1 VEVTCDAHE
10 GDKSLESL
18 VAMSNHGRSG
28 ITRLLMGSVTDKVL
42 HHIKNPM
49 LIFRE
54 HRDGDPDTKLETII
68 VLLDGSP
75 LAESVLPHVT
85 ALAKAL
91 DLKVTLVRAA
101 STAEHFI
108 AATGS
113 HQIDG
118 ASGLQFHNFKTMS
131 QAAGNQASEYITEQE
146 NLLRRQGIASID
158 HKIVPGSAANVIVD
172 LTLDTPGNEVVM
184 TTHGHSGP
192 GRWTLGSVTDRVVR
206 HSGDPVLVIR
216 TGTPIFDLAWWEIR

>member
-1 VEVTCDAHE
+1 MEVTCDAHE
-10 GDKSLESL
+10 GDKSPESL

-49 LIFRE
+49 LIFGE

-108 AATGS
+108 AATGF

-146 NLLRRQGIASID
+146 ICYGDR
-158 HKIVPGSAANVIVD
+158 GS
-172 LTLDTPGNEVVM
+172 PQS
-184 TTHGHSGP
+184 TT
-192 GRWTLGSVTDRVVR
+192 R
-206 HSGDPVLVIR
+206 
-216 TGTPIFDLAWWEIR
+216 

>member
-1 VEVTCDAHE
+1 M
-10 GDKSLESL
+10 
-18 VAMSNHGRSG
+18 VAMSSHGRSR

-54 HRDGDPDTKLETII
+54 HRDGDPEPDTKLETII
-68 VLLDGSP
+68 VPLDGSP

-108 AATGS
+108 AATGF

-118 ASGLQFHNFKTMS
+118 VSGLQFQNFETMS

-146 NLLRRQGIASID
+146 NSLRRQKIASVD
-158 HKIVPGSAANVIVD
+158 HKIVPGSAGNVIVD
-172 LTLDTPGNEVVM
+172 LALDTPDNQVAV

-192 GRWTLGSVTDRVVR
+192 GRWALGSVTDRVVR
-206 HSGDPVLVIR
+206 HSGEPVLVIK
-216 TGTPIFDLAWWEIR
+216 TG